1 MKNLL
6 VLVFVVLF
14 AANLKAQDTGTGAPK
29 ELTCTE
35 KAFNFSFSVG
45 QKLKLSAAKMGPL
58 EAASYQT
65 DYMPAWALK
74 VNAMKAEQALPSAS
88 LPVNSFKVSDKN
100 KDLFPAMNFNQFGV
114 WPSFNYKPLKPFSF

>member
-6 VLVFVVLF
+6 VFVFVVLF
-14 AANLKAQDTGTGAPK
+14 TANLKAQDTGTGAPK

-45 QKLKLSAAKMGPL
+45 QKLKISAAKMGPL

-74 VNAMKAEQALPSAS
+74 VNAVKAEQASPSAS
-88 LPVNSFKVSDKN
+88 LPVNSFKVSNNNKN
-100 KDLFPAMNFNQFGV
+100 LFPSVDFSQSGFY
-114 WPSFNYKPLKPFSF
+114 PPLNYNR